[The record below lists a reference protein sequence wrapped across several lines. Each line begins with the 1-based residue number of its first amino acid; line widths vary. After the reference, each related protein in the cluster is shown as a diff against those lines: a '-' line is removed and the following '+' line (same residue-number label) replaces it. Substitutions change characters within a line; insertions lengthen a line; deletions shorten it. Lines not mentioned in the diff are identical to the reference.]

1 MIILTLLTENHSLV
15 LISDLDI
22 DGSYIYYTT
31 PTELSQN
38 DHYITLYPWIV
49 DGVICSILP
58 FLLLVVLNA
67 RLIWEVRKSTQYI
80 QVEQILIVSSDQ
92 VTIFLICQ
100 LNQQYTSKPNM
111 PHKLIIC

>member
-1 MIILTLLTENHSLV
+1 MTLLKENHYLV
-15 LISDLDI
+15 LISDEDT
-22 DGSYIYYTT
+22 DGSFIYYMM

-80 QVEQILIVSSDQ
+80 QVEQILMVPSDQ
-92 VTIFLICQ
+92 VTIFLIYQ
-100 LNQQYTSKPNM
+100 LNIKCGKSNEAKTKHAATNR
-111 PHKLIIC
+111 

>member
-1 MIILTLLTENHSLV
+1 MTLLKKNHYLV
-15 LISDLDI
+15 LITDPDT
-22 DGSYIYYTT
+22 DGSYIYYMM

-49 DGVICSILP
+49 DGVVCSILP

-92 VTIFLICQ
+92 VTIFLICE
-100 LNQQYTSKPNM
+100 
-111 PHKLIIC
+111 LIIKCGTSNKVQN

>member
-1 MIILTLLTENHSLV
+1 MTLLKKNHYLV
-15 LISDLDI
+15 LITDPDT
-22 DGSYIYYTT
+22 DGSYIYYMM

-58 FLLLVVLNA
+58 FILLVVLNA

-92 VTIFLICQ
+92 VTIFLICE
-100 LNQQYTSKPNM
+100 
-111 PHKLIIC
+111 LIIKRGTRNKVQN